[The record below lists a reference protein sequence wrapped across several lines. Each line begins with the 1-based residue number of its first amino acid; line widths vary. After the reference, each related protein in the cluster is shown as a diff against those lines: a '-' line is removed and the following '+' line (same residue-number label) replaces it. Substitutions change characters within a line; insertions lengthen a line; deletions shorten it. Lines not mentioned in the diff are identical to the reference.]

1 MLCVCVSEEIWV
13 TSQRTT
19 TWAHCC
25 RLTFTTTTPTKWRRD
40 MRRSLFYFTFLC
52 MWAKKDKGATCM
64 LEPRCVTHTITCAPC
79 YSQKVFSL
87 WRTLLKVIIT
97 NFDHA
102 FLIVLVA
109 QIFDHKA
116 RWHMIIAVVILTVVN
131 HIVLLL
137 LAPTKVYWI
146 QCCTLS
152 LAQWQQWHEEE
163 HTHKELSLVWL
174 MQQRWPM
181 CSISSKDGRG
191 VTLWMS
197 HSRVVSVG
205 FMLFPSCSWE
215 SFAHSF
221 NHRSSFFVIG
231 IDHIGLFPS
240 CEVGVFPCQNTQ
252 CYPEHTITACFI
264 GRSIS
269 SSPQSFL
276 DHSLIFPFLRI
287 YLLSPVFAMMTN
299 SVHHHQPIIQK

>member
-40 MRRSLFYFTFLC
+40 MRRALFYFTFYVC
-52 MWAKKDKGATCM
+52 VWAKKDKGATCM
-64 LEPRCVTHTITCAPC
+64 LELRCVTHTITCAPC

-87 WRTLLKVIIT
+87 WRTRLKVIIIT

-109 QIFDHKA
+109 QMFDHKA
-116 RWHMIIAVVILTVVN
+116 RWHMMIIAVVILTVV
-131 HIVLLL
+131 LL

-152 LAQWQQWHEEE
+152 LAQWQQWHEQEE
-163 HTHKELSLVWL
+163 HT
-174 MQQRWPM
+174 Q
-181 CSISSKDGRG
+181 G
-191 VTLWMS
+191 
-197 HSRVVSVG
+197 VVSVG

-215 SFAHSF
+215 SVAHSF

-231 IDHIGLFPS
+231 IDHIGGSSSLFLLWNRCVP
-240 CEVGVFPCQNTQ
+240 VPKHTQ
-252 CYPEHTITACFI
+252 CYPEHTLTACLWHFERTI
-264 GRSIS
+264 G
-269 SSPQSFL
+269 
-276 DHSLIFPFLRI
+276 
-287 YLLSPVFAMMTN
+287 
-299 SVHHHQPIIQK
+299 